1 MVDSKFLLTIFAIT
15 IAVCTVFNQNPVE
28 FIKEGFL
35 YNIKG
40 ENNNSYTNVS
50 LNSQAGST
58 AAGVMGLNGKVQ
70 VIGLSHDPFPPQT
83 SLVGTLQAK
92 GILPPNG
99 IEAKQSVRQTGE
111 FARAHTEYWSVR
123 NKPSDYANLAYIP
136 EKPLNFEQ
144 TVASCNGGS
153 YSCGSSVKA
162 TELNAV
168 KDMNS
173 VMENPVIFDRQ
184 IGVQTRSRLYGL
196 GCPIR
201 GDVVCDNVN
210 KSGWFSVNPDPS
222 GLRSGAVGI
231 ITDTV
236 VPTGETVI
244 QKQLRSVQTVMQ
256 NHVKSV

>member
-1 MVDSKFLLTIFAIT
+1 MIDSKFLLTIFAIT

-40 ENNNSYTNVS
+40 ENNNTATEVS
-50 LNSQAGST
+50 LDSQAGS
-58 AAGVMGLNGKVQ
+58 AVAGVTGLNGQVK
-70 VIGLSHDPFPPQT
+70 VIGLSPDPFPPQT
-83 SLVGTLQAK
+83 SLVGTLKAN

-99 IEAKQSVRQTGE
+99 IESKQATRQTGE
-111 FARAHTEYWSVR
+111 FARAHTEYWSCR
-123 NKPSDYANLAYIP
+123 TKPSDYANLAYIP

-144 TVASCNGGS
+144 TVASCNAGS
-153 YSCGSSVKA
+153 YSCGSSNKGSD
-162 TELNAV
+162 LNAV